1 MKRQMI
7 VAACWLV
14 AAAPALGQ
22 DLESAEVVVTGMRVE
37 QDEYSDEMPA
47 VGLRRAA
54 DFLVQQVAIRGDTRD
69 PAQRRVEIRTMLDRA
84 VRLAPQYGVE
94 LAFGDYILTPLT
106 AANIDELGLESDNR
120 PDSERVIFLVK
131 AVLAGKESGSAAQER
146 IARYIEAVPE
156 VGRAQLDE
164 WGDATLSVVGPDSY
178 RTQIAQRI
186 AEDAGALAA
195 QMGEGYAVE
204 VEGLNMPVQWA
215 RSGPSDVMLYI
226 PYKLT
231 IVPRPHGE
239 SHSICRVSPG
249 GVLRQIAK
257 SAALRLPSTGSM
269 RLSPSSVWARARRP

>member
-164 WGDATLSVVGPDSY
+164 WGDATLSGVGPDSY

-195 QMGEGYAVE
+195 QMGEGYAFE

-231 IVPRPHGE
+231 IVPRP
-239 SHSICRVSPG
+239 
-249 GVLRQIAK
+249 
-257 SAALRLPSTGSM
+257 
-269 RLSPSSVWARARRP
+269 

>member
-7 VAACWLV
+7 LAACWLC
-14 AAAPALGQ
+14 AAGPALGQ

-47 VGLRRAA
+47 VGLRQAA

-69 PAQRRVEIRTMLDRA
+69 PAQRREEIRAMLERA
-84 VRLAPQYGVE
+84 VRLAPQHGVE

-106 AANIDELGLESDNR
+106 IANIEDLAVQSDNR
-120 PDSERVIFLVK
+120 PDSERVVFLVK
-131 AVLAGKESGSAAQER
+131 AALAGKESGSAAQSR
-146 IARYIEAVPE
+146 ISRYIAAVPE

-178 RTQIAQRI
+178 RTRIAAKI
-186 AEDAGALAA
+186 AEDANALAT

-215 RSGPSDVMLYI
+215 RSGPSDVMLFI

-231 IVPRPHGE
+231 IVPRP
-239 SHSICRVSPG
+239 
-249 GVLRQIAK
+249 
-257 SAALRLPSTGSM
+257 
-269 RLSPSSVWARARRP
+269 